1 MVTPSSFRKLN
12 VLVVDDEP
20 FILEYVR
27 KVLNQVGY
35 GVFLAENGHEGIAI
49 FEARKADIDLVLT
62 DIVMPDIDGIEVAAR
77 IQRIDPA
84 VPVLCTTGAVP
95 EDDPHM
101 LSLANGGFL
110 LRKPFFPDQLIR
122 FVENQVEHFGLAVQ
136 PRTLSRP
143 EASLSAR
150 AASV

>member
-1 MVTPSSFRKLN
+1 MATPSSFCKLN
-12 VLVVDDEP
+12 VLVIDDEP

-35 GVFLAENGHEGIAI
+35 GVFVAENGHEGIAT
-49 FEARKADIDLVLT
+49 FEERRTEIDLVLT
-62 DIVMPDIDGIEVAAR
+62 DIVMPDVDGIEVAAR

-84 VPVLCTTGAVP
+84 VPVLFTTGAIP

-110 LRKPFFPDQLIR
+110 LRKPFFPDELIR
-122 FVENQVEHFGLAVQ
+122 FVENQVEHFGLAGK
-136 PRTLSRP
+136 PRRLSRP
-143 EASLSAR
+143 EASLSR
-150 AASV
+150 PAASV